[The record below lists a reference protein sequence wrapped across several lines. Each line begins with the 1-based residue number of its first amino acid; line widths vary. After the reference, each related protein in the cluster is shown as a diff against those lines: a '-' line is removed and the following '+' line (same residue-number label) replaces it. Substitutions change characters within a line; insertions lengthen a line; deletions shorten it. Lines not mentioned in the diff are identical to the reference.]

1 MAQWQRICLPMFDPW
16 VRKILWGRKWHP
28 LQYPCLGNPT
38 DREAWQPTD
47 HEVTEE
53 LDMTEQLSIRLQ
65 GTSLEMRVGCQQ
77 DCETWNLQVAQG
89 QRQSQ

>member
-1 MAQWQRICLPMFDPW
+1 MR
-16 VRKILWGRKWHP
+16 VRSLGGKIPGEGNGSP